1 MTSQATIYIGHS
13 HVYSIQHANTAIR
26 LSEYPVHSV
35 NVIGEREFVNYASI
49 VNDERIFDPDILRTL
64 DTDLPIYDQGL
75 FVAMFGGNAH
85 NAVGIFEHA
94 LDYDFWIWGE
104 PHDPSRYVIT
114 AGMMR
119 DIILNE
125 AAAALEHISLLRKAR
140 PQPIIAMCSPPPIM
154 DNEYIA
160 THLGPGLRHL
170 KPDGI
175 IARPELRRKLW
186 LLHTEIF
193 RTHCSSVGV
202 PFLPPPPETMTDAG
216 FLRPEYWADATHANE
231 AYGALLIELANRY
244 RDEQRNADAINDPAN
259 VNWQMQA
266 I

>member
-1 MTSQATIYIGHS
+1 MTSQVTIYIGHS
-13 HVYSIQHANTAIR
+13 HVYSIQHAETTIQ
-26 LSEYPVHSV
+26 LSKYPIFAV

-49 VNDERIFDPDILRTL
+49 VNNNRIFNPDILRAL
-64 DTDLPIYDQGL
+64 DVEIPISDQGL

-85 NAVGIFEHA
+85 NAVGIFAHE

-104 PHDPSRYVIT
+104 PIDPSRYVVT

-125 AAAALEHISLLRKAR
+125 AAAALEHISLLKSAR
-140 PQPIIAMCSPPPIM
+140 SQPIIAMCSPPPIM
-154 DNEYIA
+154 DNDYIA
-160 THLGPGLRHL
+160 THLGPGLRPP
-170 KPDGI
+170 KPDAI

-193 RTHCSSVGV
+193 RTHCSSIGV
-202 PFLPPPPETMTDAG
+202 PFLPPPAGTMTDAG

-231 AYGALLIELANRY
+231 AYGALVIELANRY
-244 RDEQRNADAINDPAN
+244 RDEQRNADVMNDPAN
-259 VNWQMQA
+259 A
-266 I
+266 C